1 MKPEEKILKILKENN
16 GIITTKLVESNGISR
31 IYLSKMV
38 KNNKIERIKFGVYG
52 IKSYLIDEYYL
63 YQLKHPNAIFSF
75 NTALYFHNMTEKTP
89 EKIDVTVYKGY
100 VDNRKNQNICL
111 HYVKK
116 EILNIGVEEIK
127 SPYGNTVK
135 CYDIERT
142 LCDIVKHQK
151 MFDPEQWGKTMRNYF
166 VHGKVNYSK
175 IIDYANKMGISNLI
189 NPFIGI
195 SI

>member
-16 GIITTKLVESNGISR
+16 GIITTKLVESSGISR

-38 KNNKIERIKFGVYG
+38 KNNKIERIKFGIYG
-52 IKSYLIDEYYL
+52 IKSYLIDEYYI

-142 LCDIVKHQK
+142 LCDIVKYQK